1 MNFESAV
8 KFLKGFNPY
17 EDKGFPPYTEKNFD
31 LRRFRLFLEAYKLD
45 YRKLACVH
53 VAGSKG
59 KSTTCMIIG
68 NYLFKKGYKVGIFTS
83 PYIVDMTECIWVNG
97 RSVSKKK
104 FAAEV
109 AELKEFLREYKGD
122 FPTYFEFLVAVALKI
137 FIENGVDFAIFEV
150 GLGGRLD
157 ATNVIESKVAV
168 LTNMEKEHT
177 DIFGKTYDKILN
189 EKLGIFLGKKGGGLI
204 VAKQS
209 DYVGG
214 LIRKKIGQF
223 GKVGNV
229 VFVEKE
235 GNLALASEVLKNL
248 VGEIDG
254 KFLEKVFQEVCLVGR
269 VDVRFFEGK
278 TVVFDMAHTKNSI
291 RVLTEKLKEKF
302 PRKKFLFLVSI
313 MKNKNVKDILEPIF
327 EVGDEVVFTSSNFE
341 RGYTGEDLQKFSMQ
355 NYGFA
360 NLKVVEN
367 CDEAYKKML
376 KKMRDDNILVV
387 TGSHFLVGKILS
399 RFF

>member
-17 EDKGFPPYTEKNFD
+17 EDKGFPAYTEKNFD

-53 VAGSKG
+53 IAGSKG

-83 PYIVDMTECIWVNG
+83 PYIVDMTEYIWVNG
-97 RSVSKKK
+97 RSFSKKE

-109 AELKEFLREYKGD
+109 AELKEFLRDYKGD

-137 FIENGVDFAIFEV
+137 FIENGVDFAVFEV

-168 LTNMEKEHT
+168 LTKMEKEHT
-177 DIFGKTYDKILN
+177 DILGKTYDKILD
-189 EKLGIFLGKKGGGLI
+189 EKLGIFLGKKVGELI

-209 DYVGG
+209 DYVES
-214 LIRKKIGQF
+214 LIREKIGRF
-223 GKVGNV
+223 EKAGEIGNV
-229 VFVEKE
+229 FFVEKE
-235 GNLALASEVLKNL
+235 GNLFLAFDVLKNL
-248 VGEIDG
+248 VGEVDE
-254 KFLEKVFQEVCLVGR
+254 KFLEKVFQEVRLVGR
-269 VDVRFFEGK
+269 VDLRFFEGK
-278 TVVFDMAHTKNSI
+278 TVVFDMAHTKNSV
-291 RVLTEKLKEKF
+291 RVLIEKLKEKF

-313 MKNKNVKDILEPIF
+313 MKNKNVKDVLEPIF
-327 EVGDEVVFTSSNFE
+327 DIGDEVVFTSSNFE
-341 RGYTGEDLQKFSMQ
+341 RGYKGEDLQKFVMQ
-355 NYGFA
+355 NYG
-360 NLKVVEN
+360 
-367 CDEAYKKML
+367 
-376 KKMRDDNILVV
+376 
-387 TGSHFLVGKILS
+387 
-399 RFF
+399 